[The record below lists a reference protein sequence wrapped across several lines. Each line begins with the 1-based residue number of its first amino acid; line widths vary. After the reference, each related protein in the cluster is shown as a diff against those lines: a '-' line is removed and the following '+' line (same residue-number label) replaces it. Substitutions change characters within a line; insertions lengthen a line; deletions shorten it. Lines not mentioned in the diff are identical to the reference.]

1 MTGSVSSSDTSATTA
16 GKAGSRGPAGRI
28 LPPGRIGLL
37 IAGDTAVFLLF
48 AGLGL
53 RQHNQGT
60 ASGLAASAVL
70 VTTTALPFAAGW
82 FLVSPFLR
90 AFSRSHTS
98 GMLPMLRQT
107 EIAWL
112 CSWPVT
118 LVLRWMFSTDH
129 RVPLSFAAV
138 ILVANAVFLGVWRS
152 IFALVAGRRSSIRSS

>member
-1 MTGSVSSSDTSATTA
+1 MV
-16 GKAGSRGPAGRI
+16 
-28 LPPGRIGLL
+28 
-37 IAGDTAVFLLF
+37 
-48 AGLGL
+48 
-53 RQHNQGT
+53 
-60 ASGLAASAVL
+60 
-70 VTTTALPFAAGW
+70 
-82 FLVSPFLR
+82 
-90 AFSRSHTS
+90 
-98 GMLPMLRQT
+98 PMLRQT